1 MKRGAITLL
10 VLAIGCSRSAADH
23 EELGDREYAKG
34 SYRDALAEYQLGLK
48 AHQTADLHAKT
59 AAAALHTQDYAL
71 AAAEY
76 RELADKDRSR
86 AGEAAVGLERVVR
99 AALAANERAAL
110 VAALRALQVVTPTRP
125 LGRYARIAALD
136 AADRGDTAGA
146 LGLLPSAVAA
156 APDGRSAD
164 SLLFLYGMAAARA
177 RDCATAVPVF
187 EGVIR
192 RQREPAV
199 SDGAREGLSLCTL
212 LEGSRP
218 RRRPGSDGRP
228 RPEHRRMS
236 HVRRISG
243 SATCG
248 SPRVTSRARSR
259 ATSRRSRAGI
269 RETASRC
276 ARSRRST
283 RWGRRMRPVSLRPS
297 NCEGYACLVPDRR
310 SLASGV
316 RSRAAAHRDAGPRPQ
331 GGPVRSPCPVPAGR
345 FQPRPHRLPPRPV
358 RARSHTAGG
367 GRSPVFHRGMR
378 LPARGSGHGGA
389 RVPHFPDG
397 EYAPLALL
405 RAGDANLRLWRR
417 PELDPEPGQTALAT
431 YQELQGRYP
440 GTDAAARAQL
450 HVSQINELFAEKNYK
465 NGMFYFRRRAYDS
478 AIIYFKD
485 VIANYPG
492 TRLVPD
498 ALLRLVDSY
507 RAIRYIEELK
517 EACANL
523 RQYYPKT
530 DGLAARCP
538 AETGNPARSSG
549 TP

>member
-1 MKRGAITLL
+1 
-10 VLAIGCSRSAADH
+10 
-23 EELGDREYAKG
+23 
-34 SYRDALAEYQLGLK
+34 
-48 AHQTADLHAKT
+48 
-59 AAAALHTQDYAL
+59 
-71 AAAEY
+71 
-76 RELADKDRSR
+76 
-86 AGEAAVGLERVVR
+86 
-99 AALAANERAAL
+99 
-110 VAALRALQVVTPTRP
+110 
-125 LGRYARIAALD
+125 
-136 AADRGDTAGA
+136 
-146 LGLLPSAVAA
+146 
-156 APDGRSAD
+156 
-164 SLLFLYGMAAARA
+164 
-177 RDCATAVPVF
+177 
-187 EGVIR
+187 
-192 RQREPAV
+192 
-199 SDGAREGLSLCTL
+199 
-212 LEGSRP
+212 
-218 RRRPGSDGRP
+218 
-228 RPEHRRMS
+228 
-236 HVRRISG
+236 
-243 SATCG
+243 
-248 SPRVTSRARSR
+248 
-259 ATSRRSRAGI
+259 
-269 RETASRC
+269 
-276 ARSRRST
+276 
-283 RWGRRMRPVSLRPS
+283 MRPVSLRPS

-345 FQPRPHRLPPRPV
+345 FQ
-358 RARSHTAGG
+358 S
-367 GRSPVFHRGMR
+367 
-378 LPARGSGHGGA
+378 
-389 RVPHFPDG
+389 

-417 PELDPEPGQTALAT
+417 AELDPEPGQTALAT

-450 HVSQINELFAEKNYK
+450 HVSQLNEWFAEKNYK